1 MLELLMVGFKQQPRL
16 LTKFITA
23 NVSALSPS
31 SEPGKYCLFGDT
43 VNTASR
49 MESHSPV
56 GRIHCSESAVLSAQ
70 QTGRFEFESRGK
82 VQIKGKGEMN
92 TYFLLRSYKRSIW
105 EVIHTQR
112 DENVNSID
120 GYQELRDGFV
130 DNSTTKK
137 SYKHSSVCVI
147 S

>member
-1 MLELLMVGFKQQPRL
+1 
-16 LTKFITA
+16 
-23 NVSALSPS
+23 
-31 SEPGKYCLFGDT
+31 
-43 VNTASR
+43 

-56 GRIHCSESAVLSAQ
+56 GRIHCSENAVASAQ

-92 TYFLLRSYKRSIW
+92 TYFLLKSYKRSIW
-105 EVIHTQR
+105 EVIDAKR

-120 GYQELRDGFV
+120 GYQELRDAFV
-130 DNSTTKK
+130 DESRIKK
-137 SYKHSSVCVI
+137 PYKHTAVCAI

>member
-1 MLELLMVGFKQQPRL
+1 MNNIDQYKYILFCCR
-16 LTKFITA
+16 
-23 NVSALSPS
+23 
-31 SEPGKYCLFGDT
+31 YCLFGDT

-56 GRIHCSESAVLSAQ
+56 GRIHCSEDAVICAQ
-70 QTGRFEFESRGK
+70 QTGKFEFESRGK

-105 EVIHTQR
+105 EITDTVR

-120 GYQELRDGFV
+120 GYQELRDGFN
-130 DNSTTKK
+130 DEIGTKNSVTC
-137 SYKHSSVCVI
+137 SLS
-147 S
+147 

>member
-1 MLELLMVGFKQQPRL
+1 MNAYVANLMAPMDQVILHKDLLYIYVIVAYR
-16 LTKFITA
+16 
-23 NVSALSPS
+23 
-31 SEPGKYCLFGDT
+31 
-43 VNTASR
+43 
-49 MESHSPV
+49 
-56 GRIHCSESAVLSAQ
+56 SAQ